1 VIRKKNEIQENLPP
15 HISMEKLMDR
25 LNLDF
30 TQIKKLYDLRST
42 SIATEEK
49 YLLFA
54 NKIIAN
60 EIMGFSE
67 ELRAILVKMWLT
79 NYHFRAR
86 DSVSSTKKSA
96 KFVGALSAPIWLDNL
111 ACSSVATLSTSHVSM
126 RRIAL
131 STAPSASRRT

>member
-67 ELRAILVKMWLT
+67 ELRAILVKC
-79 NYHFRAR
+79 
-86 DSVSSTKKSA
+86 
-96 KFVGALSAPIWLDNL
+96 G
-111 ACSSVATLSTSHVSM
+111 
-126 RRIAL
+126 
-131 STAPSASRRT
+131 